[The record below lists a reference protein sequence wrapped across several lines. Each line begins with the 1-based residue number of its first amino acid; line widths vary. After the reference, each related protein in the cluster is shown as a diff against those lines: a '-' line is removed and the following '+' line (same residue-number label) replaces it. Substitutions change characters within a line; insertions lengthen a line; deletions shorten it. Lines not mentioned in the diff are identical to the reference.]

1 MKHASADDAAK
12 ETAALYALGA
22 LTQLEASAFDNH
34 LAEGCETC
42 LSEVRSF
49 DSVVGN
55 LGLGAIES
63 EPPSR
68 RRQKLLSPVN
78 NGRDLEGPE
87 KPAAKRPHEL
97 KPQLFTVRAD
107 EGEWKE

>member
-22 LTQLEASAFDNH
+22 LSQLEASAFHNH

-55 LGLGAIES
+55 LGLGAILA
-63 EPPSR
+63 EPPSGLR
-68 RRQKLLSPVN
+68 EKLLSSLVN
-78 NGRDLEGPE
+78 GSNLERSE
-87 KPAAKRPHEL
+87 TPAAKRPHEP
-97 KPQLFTVRAD
+97 KPQLFTVRA
-107 EGEWKE
+107 